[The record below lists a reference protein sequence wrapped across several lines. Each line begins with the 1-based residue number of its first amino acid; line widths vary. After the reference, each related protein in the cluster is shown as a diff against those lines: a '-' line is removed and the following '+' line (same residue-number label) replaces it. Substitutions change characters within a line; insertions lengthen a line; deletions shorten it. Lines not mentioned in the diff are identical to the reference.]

1 MDKIKIELWFDT
13 AEQAQHVLE
22 AYREAQGMGK
32 GAYTQ
37 DMTEQFTREQFRQPN
52 TPQVA
57 APGVDPGNDVAER
70 TAAAGKLDN
79 RGVPFHEQHHSPR
92 FKEDGSWAR
101 RRNHDK
107 PAADA
112 YEAQYLGKSGN
123 GEQAAAGANT
133 SHVSAPM
140 ASAAPNVAAPVASV
154 GNGNPLSVAAP
165 ASTAAPSQ
173 PTAEPQAVMN
183 APTASASPSPMAGR
197 YVPTVEEYKAKW
209 VELCQQ
215 QKVIGEHQQFIEK
228 TFGGHPTLPP
238 IMADETKR
246 EQIWIYFGHWSNGLK
261 AFV

>member
-1 MDKIKIELWFDT
+1 MNTIKLEFANLT
-13 AEQAQHVLE
+13 APQAHHILE
-22 AYREAQGMGK
+22 AYAEAQGISTK
-32 GAYTQ
+32 QAIPQVTATI
-37 DMTEQFTREQFRQPN
+37 D

-57 APGVDPGNDVAER
+57 AADTGNDVAER

-112 YEAQYLGKSGN
+112 YEAAYLGNGSGAA
-123 GEQAAAGANT
+123 QAAPQTVATTGNT
-133 SHVSAPM
+133 
-140 ASAAPNVAAPVASV
+140 AAPTPTQ
-154 GNGNPLSVAAP
+154 AP

-215 QKVIGEHQQFIEK
+215 QKVSGEHQQFIEK